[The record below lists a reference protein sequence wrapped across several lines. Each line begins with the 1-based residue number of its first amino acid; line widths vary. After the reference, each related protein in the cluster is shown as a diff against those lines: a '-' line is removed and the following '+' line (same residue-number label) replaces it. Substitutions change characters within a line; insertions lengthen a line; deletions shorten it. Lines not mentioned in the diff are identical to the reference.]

1 MNFKTALCFCVQFL
15 RSHVKFFGNTILDM
29 SESEPMQADILDLN
43 ADDAE
48 MEDELLNGSGK
59 CWIFFLAMFVEHNVA
74 HVF

>member
-1 MNFKTALCFCVQFL
+1 
-15 RSHVKFFGNTILDM
+15 M

-59 CWIFFLAMFVEHNVA
+59 RWIFF
-74 HVF
+74 